1 MTTGPEH
8 PGLAELARQVR
19 DVLGRFEALANKFEA
34 TFLTK
39 EFFKLYSDGITRELE
54 HLSQSMV
61 SSTVAEKEHNDQLER
76 RIASLESTLTWVVR
90 LVIAAVIAA
99 LLAGIFVTKGKTGG
113 GG

>member
-1 MTTGPEH
+1 M
-8 PGLAELARQVR
+8 
-19 DVLGRFEALANKFEA
+19 LGRFEALANKFEA

-54 HLSQSMV
+54 HISQSLV
-61 SSTVAEKEHNDQLER
+61 ASALAEKEHNDQLER